1 MLPLTSRC
9 LSTLLALYALTPAA
23 LSNKPTSPT
32 SRHNVYNY
40 NTFNAGPNKEMKKLL
55 LEIKTQLTD
64 LQKTV
69 NGIQG
74 TKPIGKGE
82 YLNFFFLLTVR
93 GSVIIYCRGWVGE
106 ILVESQ

>member
-23 LSNKPTSPT
+23 LSSKPTSPT
-32 SRHNVYNY
+32 SCHNVYNY

-82 YLNFFFLLTVR
+82 YLKFFFFLLTVKDR
-93 GSVIIYCRGWVGE
+93 
-106 ILVESQ
+106 